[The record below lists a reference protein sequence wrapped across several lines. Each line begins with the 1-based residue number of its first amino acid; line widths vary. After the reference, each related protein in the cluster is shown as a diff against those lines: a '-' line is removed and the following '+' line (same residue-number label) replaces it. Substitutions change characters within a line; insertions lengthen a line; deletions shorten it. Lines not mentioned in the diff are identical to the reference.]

1 MWITNNMEVDYL
13 LEQIEFHNSS
23 YEWIVKESDKVAR
36 EIKALDQNEFNPEAY
51 EKVTKRFLELELRYK
66 RNKKD
71 YDAVVK
77 QVRTYFDDKH
87 GIDIMGLLDDDIN
100 GANK

>member
-1 MWITNNMEVDYL
+1 MEVDYL

-23 YEWIVKESDKVAR
+23 YEWIIRESEKIAR
-36 EIKALDQNEFNPEAY
+36 EMKALDEKEFDAEAY
-51 EKVTKRFLELELRYK
+51 DKVTKRFLELDMRYK

-100 GANK
+100 EVK

>member
-1 MWITNNMEVDYL
+1 MEVDYL

-23 YEWIVKESDKVAR
+23 YEWIVRESEKIAR
-36 EIKALDQNEFNPEAY
+36 EIKTLNQKEFDAEAY
-51 EKVTKRFLELELRYK
+51 DRVTKRFLELEMRYK

-87 GIDIMGLLDDDIN
+87 GIDIMGLLNDDIN
-100 GANK
+100 EAK

>member
-1 MWITNNMEVDYL
+1 MNVDYL

-23 YEWIVKESDKVAR
+23 YEWIVRESEKVAR
-36 EIKALDQNEFNPEAY
+36 EIKALDKKEFDADAY
-51 EKVTKRFLELELRYK
+51 DKVTKRFLELELRYK
-66 RNKKD
+66 RNKKE

-100 GANK
+100 EVK

>member
-1 MWITNNMEVDYL
+1 MEVDYL

-23 YEWIVKESDKVAR
+23 YQWIVRESEKIAR
-36 EIKALDQNEFNPEAY
+36 AMKALDKKEFNSEEY
-51 EKVTKRFLELELRYK
+51 GKLTKKFFELELRYK

-77 QVRTYFDDKH
+77 QVRAYFDDKH

-100 GANK
+100 EAK

>member
-1 MWITNNMEVDYL
+1 MDVDYL
-13 LEQIEFHNSS
+13 LEQIELHNSS
-23 YEWIVKESDKVAR
+23 YEWIVRESDKVAK
-36 EIKALDQNEFNPEAY
+36 EIKALDQREFDADAY
-51 EKVTKRFLELELRYK
+51 DRVIKRFLEIDMRYK

-100 GANK
+100 EVK

>member
-1 MWITNNMEVDYL
+1 MNVDYL
-13 LEQIEFHNSS
+13 LEQIEFHNAS
-23 YEWIVKESDKVAR
+23 YEWIVRESEKVAR
-36 EIKALDQNEFNPEAY
+36 EIKILDKKEFNPEAY
-51 EKVTKRFLELELRYK
+51 DRLVKRFLELETRYK

-71 YDAVVK
+71 YDIAVQ

-100 GANK
+100 EVK

>member
-1 MWITNNMEVDYL
+1 MDVDYL
-13 LEQIEFHNSS
+13 LEQIELHNSS
-23 YEWIVKESDKVAR
+23 YEWIVRESNKVAK
-36 EIKALDQNEFNPEAY
+36 EIKALDQKEFDSEAY
-51 EKVTKRFLELELRYK
+51 DKVTKRFLEIDMRYK

-100 GANK
+100 EVK

>member
-1 MWITNNMEVDYL
+1 MEVDYL

-23 YEWIVKESDKVAR
+23 YEWIVRESEKIAR
-36 EIKALDQNEFNPEAY
+36 AMKALDEKEFDAEAY
-51 EKVTKRFLELELRYK
+51 DKVTKRFLELEMRYK

-77 QVRTYFDDKH
+77 QVRAYFDDKH
-87 GIDIMGLLDDDIN
+87 GIDIMGLLDDGIN
-100 GANK
+100 EAK

>member
-1 MWITNNMEVDYL
+1 MNMEVDYL

-23 YEWIVKESDKVAR
+23 YEWIVRESEKIAR
-36 EIKALDQNEFNPEAY
+36 EMKTLDQKEFNPKAY
-51 EKVTKRFLELELRYK
+51 DKLTKRFFELELRYK

-71 YDAVVK
+71 YDAVAK

-87 GIDIMGLLDDDIN
+87 GIDIMGLLDNDIN
-100 GANK
+100 EAK

>member
-1 MWITNNMEVDYL
+1 MEVDYL

-23 YEWIVKESDKVAR
+23 YEWIVRESEKIAT
-36 EIKALDQNEFNPEAY
+36 EMKALEEKEFDPEAY
-51 EKVTKRFLELELRYK
+51 DKVTKRFLELEMRYK

-77 QVRTYFDDKH
+77 QVRAYFDDKH

-100 GANK
+100 EAK

>member
-1 MWITNNMEVDYL
+1 MEVDYL

-23 YEWIVKESDKVAR
+23 YEWIVTESEKIAR
-36 EIKALDQNEFNPEAY
+36 AMKALDEKEFDAEAY
-51 EKVTKRFLELELRYK
+51 DKVTKRFLELEMRYK

-77 QVRTYFDDKH
+77 QVRTYFEDKH

-100 GANK
+100 EAK

>member
-1 MWITNNMEVDYL
+1 MDVDYL
-13 LEQIEFHNSS
+13 LEQIEIHNSS
-23 YEWIVKESDKVAR
+23 YEWIVRESDKVAR
-36 EIKALDQNEFNPEAY
+36 EIKALDQKEFDADAY
-51 EKVTKRFLELELRYK
+51 DRVTKRFLEIDMRYK

-100 GANK
+100 EVK

>member
-1 MWITNNMEVDYL
+1 MEVDYL

-23 YEWIVKESDKVAR
+23 YEWIVRESEKIAR
-36 EIKALDQNEFNPEAY
+36 EIKTLNQKEFDADAY
-51 EKVTKRFLELELRYK
+51 DKVTKRFLELDMRYK

-100 GANK
+100 EVK

>member
-1 MWITNNMEVDYL
+1 MEVDYL

-23 YEWIVKESDKVAR
+23 YQWIVRESEKIAR
-36 EIKALDQNEFNPEAY
+36 AMKALDEKEFNSEAY
-51 EKVTKRFLELELRYK
+51 DKLTKKFFELELRYK

-77 QVRTYFDDKH
+77 QVRAYFDDKH

-100 GANK
+100 EGFIR